1 MDYVSSDFEQP
12 REPRHSVSYW
22 NLLLGSKLIFTII
35 IYVLGLQKSLFTLF
49 GLNQIYKLENRTF
62 ASHIHMHKKIKYP
75 CKRNHLSS
83 TKRGFTGWGLRGFGL
98 LVKGFL
104 GKPAAAPCIDLW
116 AEIGLISLSLI
127 KAHTVLL
134 WQEHSLA
141 GALCSALAEPGK

>member
-62 ASHIHMHKKIKYP
+62 ASHIHMHKKIKHP

-83 TKRGFTGWGLRGFGL
+83 TKRGFTGWGLMGFGL

-116 AEIGLISLSLI
+116 AEIGLITLSLI